1 MKYEC
6 QELQGLS
13 LTTEEIQKNIEI
25 SILKNLKKCY
35 EQRSHP

>member
-13 LTTEEIQKNIEI
+13 LATEEIQKNIEI
-25 SILKNLKKCY
+25 LSLKKSK
-35 EQRSHP
+35 ELL